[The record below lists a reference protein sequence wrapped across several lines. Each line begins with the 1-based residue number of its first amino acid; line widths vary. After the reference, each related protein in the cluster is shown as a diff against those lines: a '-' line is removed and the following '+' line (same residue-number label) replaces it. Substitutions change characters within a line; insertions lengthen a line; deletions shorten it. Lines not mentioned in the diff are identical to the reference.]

1 MLTTLI
7 VAVFVLAVIVVLL
20 WFLRTLLVRV
30 WPADIVDVFIGLLA
44 LIAVVWLVYRYSGLP
59 LP

>member
-20 WFLRTLLVRV
+20 WCLRTLLVRV
-30 WPADIVDVFIGLLA
+30 LPSDIVDVFIALLA
-44 LIAVVWLVYRYSGLP
+44 LIAVVWMMYRYSNLP